1 MNRENEKAM
10 FAKKKKDNSL
20 AGLDFN
26 TNIHTVE
33 KEGDTQHMIGGK
45 TANERR
51 ELIKQV
57 IKDGLKNGNE
67 VYWNK
72 DKPTQTRMFIDK
84 SYSHYNDP
92 EMSRHINYETHTVTG
107 LGNNKKV
114 IIHNKKTRL
123 NPKFA
128 DNPECN
134 FCHKK
139 TTKLYNAKLLDDAK
153 TPIKVCAKCKNKIN
167 EMSKLIQNLKT
178 LV

>member
-67 VYWNK
+67 VYKYIPYGKWI
-72 DKPTQTRMFIDK
+72 DTIPYLTRRL
-84 SYSHYNDP
+84 Y
-92 EMSRHINYETHTVTG
+92 ENYDI
-107 LGNNKKV
+107 LRY
-114 IIHNKKTRL
+114 IL
-123 NPKFA
+123 
-128 DNPECN
+128 
-134 FCHKK
+134 
-139 TTKLYNAKLLDDAK
+139 
-153 TPIKVCAKCKNKIN
+153 
-167 EMSKLIQNLKT
+167 
-178 LV
+178 

>member
-1 MNRENEKAM
+1 MLDANRKAM
-10 FAKKKKDNSL
+10 FAKKKKDNPL

-26 TNIHTVE
+26 TNIHTVA
-33 KEGDTQHMIGGK
+33 KEGDTQHMIGG
-45 TANERR
+45 TSASERR
-51 ELIKQV
+51 KLIKQV

-84 SYSHYNDP
+84 SYSNYDP

-114 IIHNKKTRL
+114 IVHNKKTRL
-123 NPKFA
+123 NPKFV
-128 DNPECN
+128 DNPECK
-134 FCHKK
+134 FCYKK

-153 TPIKVCAKCKNKIN
+153 TPIKVCVKCKNRIN
-167 EMSKLIQNLKT
+167 EMRKLL
-178 LV
+178 